1 MVQERPVRVERR
13 LSAIL
18 AADVAGYSRLMH
30 SDEEPTHTKLTALLK
45 GIVNPAIAE
54 HGGRIVK
61 NTGDG
66 FLAEFP
72 SAVEAVRAAMQ
83 FQTRISE
90 LTIGEAE
97 DRRIAFRVGV
107 NIGDVIVEPHDIFG
121 DGVNIAARLESIS
134 QPGGIC
140 ISSSAYDQVL
150 GKITVEFADLGEQNL
165 KNIARPVRAYSVD
178 LACAMTP
185 IRFGGFQLDMARR
198 ELSHGG
204 SVVPLGSRAFDI
216 LCVLVAAKGE
226 TVSKDQLMAQV
237 WAGRIVEDSN
247 VHVHVSALRKAL
259 NNKDR
264 KLNCLLTVPGQGY
277 RLIAPVSVV
286 AASGVGPP
294 PWQPDSAPAQPAH
307 ERERWWVGRSTP
319 LEMLESLMQQ
329 ALAGSRQVVF
339 VTGEAGIGKT
349 TLVEMAMQ
357 RLGRLGFGVLR
368 CCCNELFGTHEAFMP
383 LIESLQELCRGAEGS
398 PLLKA
403 LRDQAPTWL
412 AQMPGFLGAEDRA
425 AFQSEVFGATRERM
439 LREFSDLIEGLSVQ
453 RPWVIVLEDMH
464 WSDFATVDA
473 LSRVAR
479 RDRKAAIL
487 ILATYRPADVA
498 VEGHPVRTVH
508 QDLQIHGRCTEVALD
523 LLTRPE
529 VEHYFALRFGAA
541 EWVDALAE
549 RVFARTRGQPL
560 FVVAM
565 VDHLVAQGAIAEI
578 DGSWHPTDGRAI
590 SYDDMPHDLR
600 QMISRQVERL
610 TAEERRLL
618 ETASAAGAEFSA
630 LLVAA
635 ALDLSVVDVEQVFE
649 QLVRTDQMLAPA
661 GMAEWPNGLLSG
673 CYAFRHALYQEVL
686 YQRLAPGRRAQTHRR
701 LGESLEQ
708 GYGARAPEVAPVL
721 ALHYELGHNFP
732 GAVRHL
738 ALAAESSAR
747 RFSSSEAASYLSR
760 ALGLVAHLP
769 AAEQSAARLKL
780 LPQRAWM
787 LRSTG
792 DLARSIQDLTAMVA
806 CAVEAGQLRAEV
818 NGLLDLSRFY
828 LYADRRQCLEL
839 AEQAFAKSRGLD
851 DVVFRALVQGNLAN
865 LNLLLRGWRAEDAES
880 CHQTVAVIAES
891 RDPAML
897 MRRCSIKMVLEF
909 LRSDYRACCAA
920 AGQGRELATVIGD
933 IFYFALFTT
942 VESFALMYLG
952 LWNEVEQLV
961 SAALSITERNVNP
974 QATAMCRVTIGWM
987 RAEAGD
993 FEAAASCGEQTFDAA
1008 VEANSFTFFFR
1019 RSLLAKAYVGMR
1031 NLPLARAQFDAIER
1045 RIEHDGMA
1053 LESLISPQYLSSRCE
1068 YWLAVGDLGR
1078 AQETSLRLHA
1088 MASMAPDRT
1097 FLAIS
1102 HGLTARVAMAR
1113 GNLREARTQV
1123 SRAIRLVRHAQLPLA
1138 AWRAH
1143 AAAADLHDLC
1153 GETDRAIR
1161 CRDRSSQVLRSLA
1174 NGLRQSDPLRS
1185 ARWPDHASGIQA
1197 AQ

>member
-1 MVQERPVRVERR
+1 M
-13 LSAIL
+13 A
-18 AADVAGYSRLMH
+18 
-30 SDEEPTHTKLTALLK
+30 
-45 GIVNPAIAE
+45 
-54 HGGRIVK
+54 
-61 NTGDG
+61 
-66 FLAEFP
+66 
-72 SAVEAVRAAMQ
+72 
-83 FQTRISE
+83 
-90 LTIGEAE
+90 
-97 DRRIAFRVGV
+97 
-107 NIGDVIVEPHDIFG
+107 
-121 DGVNIAARLESIS
+121 
-134 QPGGIC
+134 
-140 ISSSAYDQVL
+140 
-150 GKITVEFADLGEQNL
+150 
-165 KNIARPVRAYSVD
+165 
-178 LACAMTP
+178 P
-185 IRFGGFQLDMARR
+185 IRFGGFQLDMTRR

-204 SVVPLGSRAFDI
+204 SAVPLGSRAFDI

-226 TVSKDQLMAQV
+226 TVSKDQLMAEV
-237 WAGRIVEDSN
+237 WAGRIVEDGN

-259 NNKDR
+259 NSKDQN
-264 KLNCLLTVPGQGY
+264 LNCLLTVPGQGY
-277 RLIAPVSVV
+277 RLIAPVTVV
-286 AASGVGPP
+286 AASGVEPP
-294 PWQPDSAPAQPAH
+294 PRQPDSAPAHPAYA
-307 ERERWWVGRSTP
+307 RERWVGRSAP
-319 LEMLESLMQQ
+319 LEMLESLLQQ
-329 ALAGSRQVVF
+329 VLAGNRQVVF

-349 TLVEMAMQ
+349 TLVDMAMQ
-357 RLGRLGFGVLR
+357 RLEQLGFAVLR
-368 CCCNELFGTHEAFMP
+368 SCCNELFGTHEAFMP
-383 LIESLQELCRGAEGS
+383 LIESLQELCRGADGS
-398 PLLKA
+398 QLLKA

-439 LREFSDLIEGLSVQ
+439 LREFSELIEGLSVQ
-453 RPWVIVLEDMH
+453 RPWVIVLEDLH
-464 WSDFATVDA
+464 WSDFATVDV
-473 LSRVAR
+473 LSRLAR

-487 ILATYRPADVA
+487 ILVTYRPADVA

-541 EWVDALAE
+541 EWVHALAE
-549 RVFARTRGQPL
+549 RVFARTLGQPL

-578 DGSWHPTDGRAI
+578 DGSWRPTDGQAM
-590 SYDDMPHDLR
+590 SNDDMPHDLR

-635 ALDLSVVDVEQVFE
+635 ALDLGVVEVEQVFE
-649 QLVRTDQMLAPA
+649 QLVRSGQMLAPA

-686 YQRLAPGRRAQTHRR
+686 YQRLAPGRRARTHRR

-708 GYGARAPEVAPVL
+708 AYGARAPEVASVL
-721 ALHYELGHNFP
+721 APHYELGHDFP
-732 GAVRHL
+732 RAVRYL
-738 ALAAESSAR
+738 ALSAESSAR
-747 RFSSSEAASYLSR
+747 RFSSSEAASYLTR

-769 AAEQSAARLKL
+769 TAEQSAARLKL
-780 LPQRAWM
+780 LHQRAWM
-787 LRSTG
+787 WRSIG
-792 DLARSIQDLTAMVA
+792 DLARALQDLTAMVA

-828 LYADRRQCLEL
+828 LYADRRQCLEI
-839 AEQAFAKSRGLD
+839 AAQAFVKGRGLD

-865 LNLLLRGWRAEDAES
+865 LNLLLRGWRAEDVES
-880 CHQTVAVIAES
+880 CRQAVAVIAAS

-897 MRRCSIKMVLEF
+897 MRRCSIEMVLEF

-920 AGQGRELATVIGD
+920 ARQGRELAAVIGD
-933 IFYFALFTT
+933 MFYFALFTT
-942 VESFALMYLG
+942 VESFALMNLG
-952 LWNEVEQLV
+952 LWSEVEQLV

-993 FEAAASCGEQTFDAA
+993 FEAAVSCGEQNLDVA

-1031 NLPLARAQFDAIER
+1031 NLPLARVHFDAIER
-1045 RIEHDGMA
+1045 RIDEGLAM
-1053 LESLISPQYLSSRCE
+1053 ESLITPYYLSSRCE
-1068 YWLAVGDLGR
+1068 YWLAVGDLGH
-1078 AQETSLRLHA
+1078 AQETAIRLHA
-1088 MASMAPDRT
+1088 MASTAPDRT

-1102 HGLTARVAMAR
+1102 HGLMARVAMAM

-1143 AAAADLHDLC
+1143 AAAADLHDLR
-1153 GETDRAIR
+1153 GATDRAIR
-1161 CRDRSSQVLRSLA
+1161 CRGRSRQVLRSLA
-1174 NGLRQSDPLRS
+1174 NGLGQSDPRRS
-1185 ARWPDHASGIQA
+1185 ARWLDHASGIQA

>member
-1 MVQERPVRVERR
+1 LRYLFEDYAFDTDRRELHRGADVVSVAPQVFDLIEYLIRNRERVVSKDDLIGAVWSGRIVSDAALTTRLNAARSAVGDSGEQQRLIKTLPRKGLRFVGAVQEAQR
-13 LSAIL
+13 
-18 AADVAGYSRLMH
+18 
-30 SDEEPTHTKLTALLK
+30 
-45 GIVNPAIAE
+45 PAIAPA
-54 HGGRIVK
+54 I
-61 NTGDG
+61 
-66 FLAEFP
+66 
-72 SAVEAVRAAMQ
+72 
-83 FQTRISE
+83 
-90 LTIGEAE
+90 
-97 DRRIAFRVGV
+97 
-107 NIGDVIVEPHDIFG
+107 
-121 DGVNIAARLESIS
+121 
-134 QPGGIC
+134 
-140 ISSSAYDQVL
+140 
-150 GKITVEFADLGEQNL
+150 
-165 KNIARPVRAYSVD
+165 
-178 LACAMTP
+178 
-185 IRFGGFQLDMARR
+185 
-198 ELSHGG
+198 
-204 SVVPLGSRAFDI
+204 
-216 LCVLVAAKGE
+216 
-226 TVSKDQLMAQV
+226 
-237 WAGRIVEDSN
+237 
-247 VHVHVSALRKAL
+247 
-259 NNKDR
+259 
-264 KLNCLLTVPGQGY
+264 
-277 RLIAPVSVV
+277 VV
-286 AASGVGPP
+286 AASGVEPP
-294 PWQPDSAPAQPAH
+294 PRQPDSAPAHPAYA
-307 ERERWWVGRSTP
+307 RERWWVGRSAP
-319 LEMLESLMQQ
+319 LEMLESLLQQ

-349 TLVEMAMQ
+349 TLVDMAMQ
-357 RLGRLGFGVLR
+357 RLGQLGFAVLR
-368 CCCNELFGTHEAFMP
+368 SCCNELFGTHEAFMP
-383 LIESLQELCRGAEGS
+383 LIESLQELCRGADGS
-398 PLLKA
+398 LLLKA

-425 AFQSEVFGATRERM
+425 GFQSEVFGATRERM

-453 RPWVIVLEDMH
+453 RPWVIVLEDLH
-464 WSDFATVDA
+464 WSDFATVDV
-473 LSRVAR
+473 LSRLAR

-529 VEHYFALRFGAA
+529 VEHYLALRFGAA
-541 EWVDALAE
+541 EWVHALAE

-578 DGSWHPTDGRAI
+578 DGSWQPTGGQAL
-590 SYDDMPHDLR
+590 SYDDMPDDLR

-630 LLVAA
+630 LLVAG
-635 ALDLSVVDVEQVFE
+635 ALDLGVVEVEQVFE
-649 QLVRTDQMLAPA
+649 QLVRTGRMLVPA

-673 CYAFRHALYQEVL
+673 CYGFRHALYQEVL

-701 LGESLEQ
+701 LGASLEQ
-708 GYGARAPEVAPVL
+708 AYGARAPEVASVL
-721 ALHYELGHNFP
+721 ASHYERGHDFP
-732 GAVRHL
+732 RAVRYL

-747 RFSSSEAASYLSR
+747 RFSSGEAASYLTR
-760 ALGLVAHLP
+760 ALGIVAHLP

-780 LPQRAWM
+780 LHQRAWM
-787 LRSTG
+787 LRSAG
-792 DLARSIQDLTAMVA
+792 DLARALQDLAAMIA

-839 AEQAFAKSRGLD
+839 AERAFIKSRGLD

-880 CHQTVAVIAES
+880 CSQAVAVISES

-897 MRRCSIKMVLEF
+897 MRRCSMEMVQEF
-909 LRSDYRACCAA
+909 LRADYRACCAA
-920 AGQGRELATVIGD
+920 TRQGRELAAVIGD
-933 IFYFALFTT
+933 VYYFALCAT

-952 LWNEVEQLV
+952 LWSEVEQLV

-987 RAEAGD
+987 HAEAGD
-993 FEAAASCGEQTFDAA
+993 FEAAAGCGEQNLDAA
-1008 VEANSFTFFFR
+1008 VESNSFNFFLG

-1031 NLPLARAQFDAIER
+1031 NLPLARVHFDAIER
-1045 RIEHDGMA
+1045 RIEDGVAMEA
-1053 LESLISPQYLSSRCE
+1053 LVTPQYLSSRCE

-1078 AQETSLRLHA
+1078 AQETSIRLHA
-1088 MASMAPDRT
+1088 MTSMAPDRT

-1102 HGLTARVAMAR
+1102 HGLMARVAMAM

-1143 AAAADLHDLC
+1143 VAAADLHDLG
-1153 GETDRAIR
+1153 GETDRGIR
-1161 CRDRSSQVLRSLA
+1161 CRGRSGQVLRSLA
-1174 NGLRQSDPLRS
+1174 NGLGQSDPLRS
-1185 ARWPDHASGIQA
+1185 AKWLDHASGIQA
-1197 AQ
+1197 AP

>member
-1 MVQERPVRVERR
+1 
-13 LSAIL
+13 
-18 AADVAGYSRLMH
+18 
-30 SDEEPTHTKLTALLK
+30 
-45 GIVNPAIAE
+45 
-54 HGGRIVK
+54 
-61 NTGDG
+61 
-66 FLAEFP
+66 
-72 SAVEAVRAAMQ
+72 
-83 FQTRISE
+83 
-90 LTIGEAE
+90 
-97 DRRIAFRVGV
+97 
-107 NIGDVIVEPHDIFG
+107 
-121 DGVNIAARLESIS
+121 
-134 QPGGIC
+134 
-140 ISSSAYDQVL
+140 
-150 GKITVEFADLGEQNL
+150 
-165 KNIARPVRAYSVD
+165 
-178 LACAMTP
+178 MTP
-185 IRFGGFQLDMARR
+185 IAFGGFQLDMTRR

-204 SVVPLGSRAFDI
+204 SAVPLGSRAFDI

-237 WAGRIVEDSN
+237 WAGRVVEDGN

-259 NNKDR
+259 NSRDQN
-264 KLNCLLTVPGQGY
+264 LNCLLTVPGQGY
-277 RLIAPVSVV
+277 RLIAPVTVV
-286 AASGVGPP
+286 AASGVQPP
-294 PWQPDSAPAQPAH
+294 PRQPDSAPAYT
-307 ERERWWVGRSTP
+307 RERWWVGRSAP
-319 LEMLESLMQQ
+319 LEMLESLLQQ
-329 ALAGSRQVVF
+329 VLAGNRQLVF

-349 TLVEMAMQ
+349 TLVDMAMQ
-357 RLGRLGFGVLR
+357 RLGQLGFAVLR
-368 CCCNELFGTHEAFMP
+368 SCCNELFGTHEAFMP
-383 LIESLQELCRGAEGS
+383 LIESLQELCRGADGS
-398 PLLKA
+398 LLLKA

-453 RPWVIVLEDMH
+453 RPWVIVLEDLH
-464 WSDFATVDA
+464 WSDFATVDV

-541 EWVDALAE
+541 DWVHTLAE

-565 VDHLVAQGAIAEI
+565 VDHLVTQGAIAEI
-578 DGSWHPTDGRAI
+578 DGSWQPTDGQAI

-630 LLVAA
+630 LLVAG
-635 ALDLSVVDVEQVFE
+635 ALDLGVVEVEQVFE
-649 QLVRTDQMLAPA
+649 QLVRTGQMLVPA

-708 GYGARAPEVAPVL
+708 AYGARAPEVASVL
-721 ALHYELGHNFP
+721 APHYELGHDFP
-732 GAVRHL
+732 RAVRYL

-747 RFSSSEAASYLSR
+747 RFSSSEAASYLTR

-780 LPQRAWM
+780 LHQRAWM
-787 LRSTG
+787 LRSAG
-792 DLARSIQDLTAMVA
+792 DFVRSLQDLTAMIA

-865 LNLLLRGWRAEDAES
+865 LNLMLRGWRADDAES
-880 CHQTVAVIAES
+880 CREAVAVLAES
-891 RDPAML
+891 RDPATL
-897 MRRCSIKMVLEF
+897 MRRCSMEMVLEF

-920 AGQGRELATVIGD
+920 TRQGRELAAVIGD
-933 IFYFALFTT
+933 VYYFALCTT
-942 VESFALMYLG
+942 VESFALMYHG
-952 LWNEVEQLV
+952 VWSEVGPLV
-961 SAALSITERNVNP
+961 TAAQSIAERNVNP
-974 QATAMCRVTIGWM
+974 QATAMCRLTIGWM

-993 FEAAASCGEQTFDAA
+993 FEAAASCGEQNLDAA
-1008 VEANSFTFFFR
+1008 VEANSFIFFFG

-1031 NLPLARAQFDAIER
+1031 NLPLARIHFDAIER
-1045 RIEHDGMA
+1045 RIERDGMA
-1053 LESLISPQYLSSRCE
+1053 MEALITPQYLSSRCE

-1078 AQETSLRLHA
+1078 AQETSIQLHA
-1088 MASMAPDRT
+1088 AVSTAPDRT

-1102 HGLTARVAMAR
+1102 HGLMARVAMAM

-1143 AAAADLHDLC
+1143 AAAADLHDL
-1153 GETDRAIR
+1153 GGATDRGIR
-1161 CRDRSSQVLRSLA
+1161 CRGRSGQVLRSLA
-1174 NGLRQSDPLRS
+1174 NGLGQSDPLRS
-1185 ARWPDHASGIQA
+1185 AKWLDHASGIQA
-1197 AQ
+1197 PQ